1 MNSWF
6 LVLVAGAVGTAGAV
20 KANTRVK
27 EVRSGL
33 NPPPYS
39 VTPERRVSLLTPA
52 YQEEKYIGNLLLS
65 ARNQTYPFHEIVVA
79 NSSTDGTAE
88 LARRFGALEVR
99 APYGNIAAA
108 RNLAAYHTTGEILVF
123 ADADVLMHTQFV
135 ERAVA
140 ALEDGAALVHPR
152 EVIYD
157 SAKWNLLLFSPQIVR
172 PWWNTTRCVAVWRE
186 VYEAV
191 GGYDEMCNPIAEWSV
206 RCREDLDFGARVAA
220 AYGRT
225 SVRVLPWLIGTSA
238 RRYKA
243 QGVKG
248 WEKFDIPARARIHW
262 R

>member
-1 MNSWF
+1 MII
-6 LVLVAGAVGTAGAV
+6 LLIALAAGAAGAA
-20 KANTRVK
+20 KAEGLVR

-33 NPPPYS
+33 TPPPYIL
-39 VTPERRVSLLTPA
+39 VPEYRVSLLTPA
-52 YQEEKYIGNLLLS
+52 YQEEKYIGSLLCS
-65 ARNQTYPFHEIVVA
+65 ARNQTYPFHDVVVA
-79 NSSTDGTAE
+79 NSSTDGTAA
-88 LARRFGALEVR
+88 LTRNFGGREVW
-99 APYGNIAAA
+99 AAYGNIAAA
-108 RNLAAYHTTGEILVF
+108 RNQAAYHSQGEILVF
-123 ADADVLMHTQFV
+123 ADADVLFHTQFV

-140 ALEDGAALVHPR
+140 ALEAGAALVHPR
-152 EVIYD
+152 EVVYD
-157 SAKWNLLLFSPQIVR
+157 SSKWNLWLFPPQVVR

-191 GGYDEMCNPIAEWSV
+191 GGYDEMCNPMAPWAE

-220 AYGRT
+220 FYGRR

-243 QGVKG
+243 QGFKG